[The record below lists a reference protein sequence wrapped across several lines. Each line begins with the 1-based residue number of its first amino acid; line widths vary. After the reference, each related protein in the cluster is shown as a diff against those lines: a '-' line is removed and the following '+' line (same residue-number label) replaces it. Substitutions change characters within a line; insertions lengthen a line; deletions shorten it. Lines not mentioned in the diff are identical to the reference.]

1 MNEVLKKR
9 LKSFSWRLG
18 GMVAVAVLAFV
29 IDNATLLEI
38 PSYVV
43 VVLGLILNEW
53 TKYQNR
59 YAK

>member
-9 LKSFSWRLG
+9 VSSFVWRLG

-38 PSYVV
+38 PPYLVV
-43 VVLGLILNEW
+43 ILGLILNEW
-53 TKYQNR
+53 TKYLN
-59 YAK
+59 KV